1 MILYGMDYRKNNL
14 CWLWS
19 FFIRS
24 YDAVAVFH
32 NGYKGSSDIYE
43 TLNMGPVLFTRH
55 FLQNKI

>member
-1 MILYGMDYRKNNL
+1 MEWITEKTTFVGYGHFSL
-14 CWLWS
+14 GL
-19 FFIRS
+19 